1 MARFC
6 ALLSGGKDSNYALY
20 NALRKGWTL
29 ECIVVVHPRR
39 LDSWMFHSIATRAA
53 LLQAEA
59 MGYIDRTYSF
69 EVSGVKDVEVE
80 ELEEALRSLKEELE
94 FDTIVAGA
102 VASRYQ
108 RSRLEAIASKLNVK
122 LYTPS
127 WGLDQENYMRR
138 IVRDGF
144 KFIIVSITTMGLPPS
159 LLGRPIG
166 EAEVEE
172 IIKLSRKHGFNPAF
186 EGGEAETLVY
196 DAPHYS
202 RSLCIRGR
210 RVKVREFEYIVEVED
225 ARLGAKGEYCLEI
238 T

>member
-6 ALLSGGKDSNYALY
+6 ALLSGGKDSNYTLY
-20 NALRKGWTL
+20 SALREGWTL

-39 LDSWMFHSIATRAA
+39 LDSWMFHSIATRVA

-59 MGYIDRTYSF
+59 MGYIGKTYSF
-69 EVSGVKDVEVE
+69 EVSGVKEVEVE
-80 ELEEALRSLKEELE
+80 ELEEALKTLKEKLD

-102 VASRYQ
+102 IASRYQ
-108 RSRLEAIASKLNVK
+108 RSRLEALASGLNVK
-122 LYTPS
+122 LYSPS
-127 WGLDQENYMRR
+127 WGLDQESYMRR
-138 IVRDGF
+138 IVREGF
-144 KFIIVSITTMGLPPS
+144 KFIIVSITTMGLPSS
-159 LLGRPIG
+159 LLGKPIG

-172 IIKLSRKHGFNPAF
+172 IIRLSRKHGFNPAF

-202 RSLCIRGR
+202 RSVCIRGR

-225 ARLGAKGEYCLEI
+225 AWLGVKGGECIEVV
-238 T
+238 